1 MPDVKANGLKI
12 HFVEEGSGD
21 AVVFVH
27 GLVMDHTMY
36 AAQFEDLPD
45 SYRCIALDLRGHG
58 RSECPP
64 GPWSMQDSVDDVVEF
79 IRAVGSAPC
88 HLIGM
93 SWGGMIASRLALQY
107 PDLVRSLVLID
118 TTVDKESE
126 DWAAVLRGYLEAVD
140 ADGLTDDIIESSLS
154 LLYGETFRTNQK
166 DAIDAHFDR
175 VRSMRPA
182 AVVEGLRAIVERDS
196 LLDRGGEIGVPVLVI
211 HGEEDLASSIAEAE
225 KTVAA
230 IKGARLVRL
239 PGIGHTS
246 PLEAPDEVNA
256 ALAEFLRSGR

>member
-1 MPDVKANGLKI
+1 MPDFKGRGFKI
-12 HFVEEGSGD
+12 HYVEEGEGP

-36 AAQFEDLPD
+36 AAQFEELPD

-58 RSECPP
+58 RSDCPP
-64 GPWSMQDSVDDVVEF
+64 GPWSMQDSVDDVVEL
-79 IRAVGSAPC
+79 IRAVGAAPC
-88 HLIGM
+88 HLVGM
-93 SWGGMIASRLALQY
+93 SWGGMIAPRVALQC

-118 TTVDKESE
+118 TSVDRESE
-126 DWAAVLRGYLEAVD
+126 DWVAVLRGYLEAVD
-140 ADGLTDDIIESSLS
+140 AEGLTDDIIESSLS
-154 LLYGETFRTNQK
+154 LLYGETFRVNEK
-166 DAIDAHFDR
+166 DAIAAHFDR
-175 VRSMRPA
+175 VRSMDPA

-196 LLDRGGEIGVPVLVI
+196 LLDRAVEIRVPVLVI
-211 HGEEDLASSIAEAE
+211 HGEEDMASSIAEAE

-239 PGIGHTS
+239 PGVGHTS

-256 ALAEFLRSGR
+256 ALAEFLGGVG